1 MEQLNKIDYSGF
13 YIAFTY
19 CFIGGAYFMLAIIS
33 KGLLSAFYL
42 IHTGYKGHQ
51 HISVAEYLMF
61 AAVAAYSVFYIYS
74 GVLREPT
81 YTQTLGDW
89 GEIIEDEL
97 ILRFNANMRNF
108 DDDDDLFVSVRF
120 WPFLVVT
127 AMWIYLFSRLQM
139 HRGIGSYVIMVRLAA
154 NELAKFL
161 IIWLVSLFF
170 FAGITLV
177 WLGEFEEY
185 QYTGTALRSLYL
197 VSIGMRDMPEEL
209 KDN

>member
-1 MEQLNKIDYSGF
+1 
-13 YIAFTY
+13 
-19 CFIGGAYFMLAIIS
+19 
-33 KGLLSAFYL
+33 
-42 IHTGYKGHQ
+42 
-51 HISVAEYLMF
+51 MF

-197 VSIGMRDMPEEL
+197 VSIGMKDMPEEL